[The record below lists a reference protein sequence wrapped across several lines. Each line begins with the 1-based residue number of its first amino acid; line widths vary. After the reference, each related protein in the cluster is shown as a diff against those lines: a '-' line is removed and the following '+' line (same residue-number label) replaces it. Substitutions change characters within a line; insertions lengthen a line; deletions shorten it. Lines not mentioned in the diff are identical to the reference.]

1 MEQICAVP
9 RILGRHSPALQS
21 TCRSEQLRYWRP
33 GLRIPPLP
41 GRGKALGPNR
51 KPEVYNQRP
60 SSIVGQG
67 SATTL
72 LYEGLEVPLPNHL
85 PNRRRAQQ
93 PNTYAPPEG
102 TSLGEPAQG
111 LKEGGKQAHDLTEP
125 GLHRPETDRE
135 DALLPFRPER

>member
-33 GLRIPPLP
+33 GLRIPPL
-41 GRGKALGPNR
+41 GG
-51 KPEVYNQRP
+51 ERP
-60 SSIVGQG
+60 SAPTESQRF
-67 SATTL
+67 TTRGHRPL
-72 LYEGLEVPLPNHL
+72 WAREAQPRFYHEGLEVPLPDHL

>member
-1 MEQICAVP
+1 MA
-9 RILGRHSPALQS
+9 
-21 TCRSEQLRYWRP
+21 
-33 GLRIPPLP
+33 LP
-41 GRGKALGPNR
+41 GRAPATPISSGTGGLAYAYPLLEER
-51 KPEVYNQRP
+51 RP
-60 SSIVGQG
+60 SAPTESQRF
-67 SATTL
+67 TTRGHRPL
-72 LYEGLEVPLPNHL
+72 WAREAQPRFYHEGLEVPLPNHL
-85 PNRRRAQQ
+85 PNRRRAQH